1 MTMRIRVAGLLLLG
15 MSCLPWHVAGQETP
29 RGAQAPAGGWIGI
42 SVEFTSIAEGGGVRT
57 AAVITQVFPG
67 SPAQG
72 AGIQVGDTLVSFD
85 GQAVSERSFTALPG
99 TLRAGDLVRFTVR
112 RGGRSRDLLVEA
124 APRPSS
130 FPAMA
135 PNIREMVVRL
145 DTVRGAILQNLDS
158 LRLSIAG
165 LQGATLQVDTVLGSL
180 SIQLRQVAPPGDWPA
195 DWTWVYRQ
203 IATTR
208 DSGGVRSPTL
218 RPGFIFPNPEHA
230 FPFEVLAVRTPV
242 ADSLRG
248 EITRLR
254 EGISDIR
261 RQQLSRQRELEA
273 SLGRSA
279 EERILR
285 DGRLAG
291 LQRQEKALLA
301 QQEALSEQL
310 RRLSDEEIK
319 RQWARAQSL
328 YEQNLSRMMRI
339 QSEAQERLD
348 RERREAASRTPE
360 THVLSRGGGGSP
372 VIVGQSVML
381 GAHLAP
387 LNPDLAALF
396 SVPEGVFV
404 IHVPAGTPAADAGLV
419 GGDIIVR
426 IGDEKVASLADLRFG
441 LASPSAPIRI
451 QVIRR
456 GQPVEVAVRR

>member
-1 MTMRIRVAGLLLLG
+1 M
-15 MSCLPWHVAGQETP
+15 
-29 RGAQAPAGGWIGI
+29 
-42 SVEFTSIAEGGGVRT
+42 
-57 AAVITQVFPG
+57 
-67 SPAQG
+67 
-72 AGIQVGDTLVSFD
+72 
-85 GQAVSERSFTALPG
+85 
-99 TLRAGDLVRFTVR
+99 
-112 RGGRSRDLLVEA
+112 
-124 APRPSS
+124 
-130 FPAMA
+130 
-135 PNIREMVVRL
+135 
-145 DTVRGAILQNLDS
+145 
-158 LRLSIAG
+158 
-165 LQGATLQVDTVLGSL
+165 
-180 SIQLRQVAPPGDWPA
+180 
-195 DWTWVYRQ
+195 
-203 IATTR
+203 
-208 DSGGVRSPTL
+208 
-218 RPGFIFPNPEHA
+218 
-230 FPFEVLAVRTPV
+230 
-242 ADSLRG
+242 
-248 EITRLR
+248 R

-310 RRLSDEEIK
+310 RRLSDEEIQ

-360 THVLSRGGGGSP
+360 MHVLSRGGGGSP

-456 GQPVEVAVRR
+456 GQPVEVVVRR